1 MVSINAG
8 TATTYS
14 LQSVEDRGQLF
25 INAGTEVYEGMI
37 VGQNSREN
45 DIAVNVTKGKNLTN
59 TRAAGKDHAAA
70 IKTPKKMTL
79 EESIEFLN
87 DDEYCEVTPEN
98 IRLRKKILNTGERQK
113 AAKRKKIAASK

>member
-1 MVSINAG
+1 MNHTFEKYAPVIKNWEPGCTQGALVSINAG

-59 TRAAGKDHAAA
+59 TRAAGGRCSCHQDAK
-70 IKTPKKMTL
+70 
-79 EESIEFLN
+79 E
-87 DDEYCEVTPEN
+87 DD
-98 IRLRKKILNTGERQK
+98 
-113 AAKRKKIAASK
+113 A